1 MDMIAN
7 IFSSI
12 SATAGHLSPFWLWTW
27 FGIAVIVLLA
37 ADLFWFN
44 RKNEEPHF
52 WHTFWICMA
61 YIAAALL
68 FGAFVWYEDG
78 AEKGMDYFTG
88 YLLEKSLSMD
98 NIFVMSMVF
107 AALGVP
113 SKYQHRVLFWGIL
126 GALIM
131 RGLLIGIG
139 DALVVRFHWI
149 LYLFSAF
156 LIYTGGK
163 MLLMKDEETIDV
175 KDSKIYRFMSKM
187 FHVTHE
193 IHGEHFFV
201 KENNRH
207 YMTPLFFALLI
218 IETMDVVFALD
229 SIPAIFLVTT
239 DVYVVYTS
247 NIFAILGLR
256 ALYFLLAAIIDKFS
270 YLKPAISI
278 ILIFI
283 GFKIFLPKIGIEVAE
298 WQSLA
303 VTIGLLAGGILLSL
317 IKKTNEADN
326 AGK

>member
-1 MDMIAN
+1 MIEMITN
-7 IFSSI
+7 LFSDI
-12 SATAGHLSPFWLWTW
+12 SATTGHLSPFWLWTW
-27 FGIAVIVLLA
+27 FGLAVIVLLA

-61 YIAAALL
+61 YIAVALL
-68 FGAFVWYEDG
+68 FGAFVWLEDG
-78 AEKGMDYFTG
+78 PEKGMDYFTG

-126 GALIM
+126 GALVM
-131 RGLLIGIG
+131 RGILIGVG
-139 DALVVRFHWI
+139 DALVIRFSWI

-156 LIYTGGK
+156 LIYTGIK
-163 MLLMKDEETIDV
+163 MFLMKNEEMGDI
-175 KDSKIYRFMSKM
+175 KDSKIFQLVSRM

-193 IHGEHFFV
+193 LHGEHFFV
-201 KENNRH
+201 KQNGKH
-207 YMTPLFFALLI
+207 YITPLFFALVT
-218 IETMDVVFALD
+218 IELMDVVFALD

-256 ALYFLLAAIIDKFS
+256 ALYFLLAAIIDKFT

-278 ILIFI
+278 ILVFI
-283 GFKIFLPKIGIEVAE
+283 GAKIFLKDTPLEVHE
-298 WQSLA
+298 WQSLT

-317 IKKTNEADN
+317 FKKTEKDVS
-326 AGK
+326 

>member
-1 MDMIAN
+1 MN
-7 IFSSI
+7 NLSTLFS
-12 SATAGHLSPFWLWTW
+12 AHALMSPFWLWTI
-27 FGIAVIVLLA
+27 FGIVVVLLLA

-52 WHTFWICMA
+52 WHTLWICVA
-61 YIAAALL
+61 YVVVALL
-68 FGAFVWYEDG
+68 FGVFVMYEDG
-78 AEKGMDYFTG
+78 VNKGMDYFTG

-98 NIFVMSMVF
+98 NIFVMSMIF

-113 SKYQHRVLFWGIL
+113 RIYQHRVLFWGIL
-126 GALIM
+126 GALVM
-131 RGLLIGIG
+131 RGILIGIG
-139 DALVVRFHWI
+139 DVLVMKFHWI

-156 LIYTGGK
+156 LIYTGAK
-163 MLLMKDEETIDV
+163 MFFAKDDEQIDLR
-175 KDSKIYRFMSKM
+175 KSKIYNILSKV

-193 IHGEHFFV
+193 IRGEHFFV
-201 KENNRH
+201 KENGKH
-207 YMTPLFFALLI
+207 YITPLFFALLI

-239 DVYVVYTS
+239 DVYVIYTS

-256 ALYFLLAAIIDKFS
+256 ALYFLLAAIISKFA

-283 GFKIFLPKIGIEVAE
+283 GCKIFLPYFGIEVKE

-303 VTIGLLAGGILLSL
+303 VTLGLLTSGILVS
-317 IKKTNEADN
+317 IFKKPNEEKKA
-326 AGK
+326 AEIGK

>member
-1 MDMIAN
+1 MEMLNSLIA
-7 IFSSI
+7 
-12 SATAGHLSPFWLWTW
+12 TEGHLSQLWLWIS
-27 FGIAVIVLLA
+27 FGVAVVVLLA

-52 WHTFWICMA
+52 WHTLWICIA
-61 YIAAALL
+61 YIVAALA
-68 FGAFVWYEDG
+68 FGAFVWIEDG
-78 AEKGMDYFTG
+78 ADKGMDYFTG

-98 NIFVMSMVF
+98 NIFVMSMIF

-113 SKYQHRVLFWGIL
+113 RIYQHRVLFWGIL

-131 RGLLIGIG
+131 RGILIGVG
-139 DALVVRFHWI
+139 DALVIRFHWI

-156 LIYTGGK
+156 LIYTGFK
-163 MLLMKDEETIDV
+163 MLFTEDEEQGNI
-175 KDSKIYRFMSKM
+175 KDTKIYKM
-187 FHVTHE
+187 LAKHFHVTHE
-193 IHGEHFFV
+193 IRGEHFFV
-201 KENNRH
+201 KENGKH
-207 YMTPLFFALLI
+207 YITPLFFALLI
-218 IETMDVVFALD
+218 IELMDVVFALD

-256 ALYFLLAAIIDKFS
+256 ALYFLLAAIISKFA

-283 GFKIFLPKIGIEVAE
+283 GVKIFLPKFGITVQE

-303 VTIGLLAGGILLSL
+303 VTLGLLTGGILLSL
-317 IKKTNEADN
+317 VKKPKENG
-326 AGK
+326 GK

>member
-1 MDMIAN
+1 MSREN
-7 IFSSI
+7 EI
-12 SATAGHLSPFWLWTW
+12 SPRPRETEAHLLQL
-27 FGIAVIVLLA
+27 VLEVLA
-37 ADLFWFN
+37 D
-44 RKNEEPHF
+44 
-52 WHTFWICMA
+52 
-61 YIAAALL
+61 
-68 FGAFVWYEDG
+68 V
-78 AEKGMDYFTG
+78 DYFTG

-126 GALIM
+126 GALVM

-163 MLLMKDEETIDV
+163 MLIMKKEEQVDIS
-175 KDSKIYRFMSKM
+175 DSKIFQWVSKM

-193 IHGEHFFV
+193 IRGEHFFV
-201 KENNRH
+201 KENGRH
-207 YMTPLFFALLI
+207 YITPLFFALVT
-218 IETMDVVFALD
+218 IELMDVVFALD

-317 IKKTNEADN
+317 IKKTNTADN

>member
-1 MDMIAN
+1 MGN
-7 IFSSI
+7 L
-12 SATAGHLSPFWLWTW
+12 TELWTQHATMSAFGLW
-27 FGIAVIVLLA
+27 ASFGIAVILLLA

-52 WHTFWICMA
+52 WHTLWICVA
-61 YIAAALL
+61 YIVAALL
-68 FGAFVWYEDG
+68 FGLFVMYEDG
-78 AEKGMDYFTG
+78 TDKGMAYFTG

-98 NIFVMSMVF
+98 NIFVMSMIF
-107 AALGVP
+107 ASLGIP
-113 SKYQHRVLFWGIL
+113 RIYQHRVLFWGIL
-126 GALIM
+126 GALVM

-139 DALVVRFHWI
+139 DVLVVRFHWI
-149 LYLFSAF
+149 LYMFSAF

-163 MLLMKDEETIDV
+163 MLLTKEDEEGNV
-175 KDSKIYRFMSKM
+175 KDSRIYKFLSKL
-187 FHVTHE
+187 FHVTPE

-201 KENNRH
+201 KENGHH
-207 YMTPLFFALLI
+207 YITPLFFALVI

-239 DVYVVYTS
+239 DVYIVYTS

-256 ALYFLLAAIIDKFS
+256 ALYFLLAAIISKFA

-283 GFKIFLPKIGIEVAE
+283 GAKIFLPKIGIEVQE

-303 VTIGLLAGGILLSL
+303 VTLGLLAGGILVSL
-317 IKKTNEADN
+317 LKKGEAD
-326 AGK
+326 A

>member
-1 MDMIAN
+1 MEMLSS
-7 IFSSI
+7 IFSVHE
-12 SATAGHLSPFWLWTW
+12 ALSPFWLWTC
-27 FGIAVIVLLA
+27 FGVVVIILLA

-52 WHTFWICMA
+52 WHTLWICVA
-61 YIAAALL
+61 YIAVALL
-68 FGAFVWYEDG
+68 FGIFVWVEDG
-78 AEKGMDYFTG
+78 AEKGMDYYTG

-98 NIFVMSMVF
+98 NIFVMSMIF
-107 AALGVP
+107 AALGIP

-126 GALIM
+126 GALVM
-131 RGLLIGIG
+131 RGILIGIG
-139 DALVVRFHWI
+139 DALVIRFHWI

-163 MLLMKDEETIDV
+163 MLMMKKEEQGDIR
-175 KDSKIYRFMSKM
+175 DSKIYQMISKM

-193 IHGEHFFV
+193 IKGEHFMV
-201 KENNRH
+201 KENGRH
-207 YMTPLFFALLI
+207 YITPLFFALMI

-256 ALYFLLAAIIDKFS
+256 ALYFLLAAVISKFA

-283 GFKIFLPKIGIEVAE
+283 GCKIFLPHIGIEVHE
-298 WQSLA
+298 WLSLT
-303 VTIGLLAGGILLSL
+303 VTIGLLAAGIIFSL
-317 IKKTNEADN
+317 FKQPRAKNDA
-326 AGK
+326 A

>member
-1 MDMIAN
+1 MEIWN
-7 IFSSI
+7 SLLTFL
-12 SATAGHLSPFWLWTW
+12 SAPHHTLSPFWLWTC
-27 FGIAVIVLLA
+27 FGVTVVLLLA

-52 WHTFWICMA
+52 WHTLWICIA
-61 YIAAALL
+61 YIAVAVI
-68 FGAFVWYEDG
+68 FGAFVWVEDG

-126 GALIM
+126 GALVM
-131 RGLLIGIG
+131 RGILIGVG
-139 DALVVRFHWI
+139 DALVIRFNWI
-149 LYLFSAF
+149 LYIFSAF
-156 LIYTGGK
+156 LIYTGIK
-163 MLLMKDEETIDV
+163 MLLMKEDENVDIRH
-175 KDSKIYRFMSKM
+175 SKIFQLVSKI

-193 IHGEHFFV
+193 IKGEHFFV
-201 KENNRH
+201 KENGRH
-207 YMTPLFFALLI
+207 FITPLFFALVT
-218 IETMDVVFALD
+218 IELMDVVFALD

-239 DVYVVYTS
+239 DIFVVYTS

-256 ALYFLLAAIIDKFS
+256 ALYFLLAAIINKFS

-283 GFKIFLPKIGIEVAE
+283 GSKIFLKYFGIEVHE

-303 VTIGLLAGGILLSL
+303 VTLGLLTGGVLLSVF
-317 IKKTNEADN
+317 KKTEPNN
-326 AGK
+326 VK

>member
-1 MDMIAN
+1 
-7 IFSSI
+7 
-12 SATAGHLSPFWLWTW
+12 LWAS
-27 FGIAVIVLLA
+27 FGIAVILLLA

-52 WHTFWICMA
+52 WHTLWICVA
-61 YIAAALL
+61 YIVAALL
-68 FGAFVWYEDG
+68 FGLFVMYEDG
-78 AEKGMDYFTG
+78 TDKGMAYFTG

-98 NIFVMSMVF
+98 NIFVMSMIF
-107 AALGVP
+107 ASLGIP
-113 SKYQHRVLFWGIL
+113 RIYQHRVLFWGIL
-126 GALIM
+126 GALVM

-139 DALVVRFHWI
+139 DVLVVRFHWI
-149 LYLFSAF
+149 LYMFSAF

-163 MLLMKDEETIDV
+163 MLLTKEDEEGNV
-175 KDSKIYRFMSKM
+175 KDSRIYKFLSKL
-187 FHVTHE
+187 FHVTPE

-201 KENNRH
+201 KENGHH
-207 YMTPLFFALLI
+207 YITPLFFALVI

-239 DVYVVYTS
+239 DVYIVYTS

-256 ALYFLLAAIIDKFS
+256 ALYFLLAAIISKFA

-283 GFKIFLPKIGIEVAE
+283 GAKIFLPKIGIEVQE

-303 VTIGLLAGGILLSL
+303 VTLGLLAGGILVSL
-317 IKKTNEADN
+317 LKKGEAD
-326 AGK
+326 A

>member
-1 MDMIAN
+1 MEILNSLIA
-7 IFSSI
+7 
-12 SATAGHLSPFWLWTW
+12 TEGHLSQLWLWIS
-27 FGIAVIVLLA
+27 FGVAVVVLLA

-52 WHTFWICMA
+52 WHTLWICIA
-61 YIAAALL
+61 YIAAALA
-68 FGAFVWYEDG
+68 FGAFVWIEDG
-78 AEKGMDYFTG
+78 ADKGMDYFTG

-98 NIFVMSMVF
+98 NIFVMSMIF

-113 SKYQHRVLFWGIL
+113 RIYQHRVLFWGIL

-131 RGLLIGIG
+131 RGILIGVG
-139 DALVVRFHWI
+139 DALVIRFHWI

-156 LIYTGGK
+156 LIYTGFK
-163 MLLMKDEETIDV
+163 MLFTEEEEQGNIKDT
-175 KDSKIYRFMSKM
+175 KIYKM
-187 FHVTHE
+187 LAKHFHVTHE
-193 IHGEHFFV
+193 IRGEHFFV
-201 KENNRH
+201 KENGKH
-207 YMTPLFFALLI
+207 YITPLFFALLI
-218 IETMDVVFALD
+218 IELMDVVFALD

-256 ALYFLLAAIIDKFS
+256 ALYFLLAAIISKFA

-283 GFKIFLPKIGIEVAE
+283 GVKIFLPKFGITVQE

-303 VTIGLLAGGILLSL
+303 VTLGLLTGGILLSL
-317 IKKTNEADN
+317 IKKPKENG
-326 AGK
+326 GK

>member
-1 MDMIAN
+1 MLN
-7 IFSSI
+7 SLTNFI
-12 SATAGHLSPFWLWTW
+12 SASHQVLSPFWLWTC
-27 FGIAVIVLLA
+27 FGVTVIVLLA

-52 WHTFWICMA
+52 WHTLWICVA
-61 YIAAALL
+61 YIAVAVL
-68 FGAFVWYEDG
+68 FGVFVWVEDG

-126 GALIM
+126 GALVM
-131 RGLLIGIG
+131 RGILIGVG
-139 DALVVRFHWI
+139 DALVVRFNWI
-149 LYLFSAF
+149 LYIFSAF

-163 MLLMKDEETIDV
+163 MLLMKDDEQGDIRDTKV
-175 KDSKIYRFMSKM
+175 YHLVSKM

-193 IHGEHFFV
+193 LRGEHFFV
-201 KENNRH
+201 KEDGRH
-207 YMTPLFFALLI
+207 YITPLFFALVT
-218 IETMDVVFALD
+218 IELMDVVFALD

-239 DVYVVYTS
+239 DIFVVYTS

-256 ALYFLLAAIIDKFS
+256 ALYFLLAAIINKFA

-283 GFKIFLPKIGIEVAE
+283 GAKIFLKYLGVEVHE

-303 VTIGLLAGGILLSL
+303 VTLGLLTGGILLS
-317 IKKTNEADN
+317 IFKKAKPD
-326 AGK
+326 AAK

>member
-1 MDMIAN
+1 MELWNSLLA
-7 IFSSI
+7 FL
-12 SATAGHLSPFWLWTW
+12 SAPHHALPPFWLWTC
-27 FGIAVIVLLA
+27 FGVTVVLLLA

-52 WHTFWICMA
+52 WHTLWICVA
-61 YIAAALL
+61 YIAVAVI
-68 FGAFVWYEDG
+68 FGAFVWVEDG

-131 RGLLIGIG
+131 RGILIGIG
-139 DALVVRFHWI
+139 DALVVRFNWI
-149 LYLFSAF
+149 LYIFSAF
-156 LIYTGGK
+156 LIYTGIK
-163 MLLMKDEETIDV
+163 MLLMKEDDQTDIR
-175 KDSKIYRFMSKM
+175 DSKIFQMVSKV

-193 IHGEHFFV
+193 IKGEHFFV
-201 KENNRH
+201 KENGKH
-207 YMTPLFFALLI
+207 FITPLFFALVT
-218 IETMDVVFALD
+218 IELMDVVFALD

-239 DVYVVYTS
+239 DIFVVYTS

-256 ALYFLLAAIIDKFS
+256 ALYFLLAAIINKFA

-283 GFKIFLPKIGIEVAE
+283 GSKIFLKYFGIEVHE

-303 VTIGLLAGGILLSL
+303 VTLGLLTGGILFS
-317 IKKTNEADN
+317 IFKKAEPNGA
-326 AGK
+326 K

>member
-1 MDMIAN
+1 MDMITN
-7 IFSSI
+7 MFMTI

-27 FGIAVIVLLA
+27 FSVAVVVLLA

-61 YIAAALL
+61 YIAAALA
-68 FGAFVWYEDG
+68 FGAFVWIEDG

-113 SKYQHRVLFWGIL
+113 GKYQHRVLFWGIL
-126 GALIM
+126 GALVM
-131 RGLLIGIG
+131 RGLLIGVG

-156 LIYTGGK
+156 LIYTGIK
-163 MLLMKDEETIDV
+163 MLLMKKEEQGDIR
-175 KDSKIYRFMSKM
+175 DSKIFKWVSKM

-201 KENNRH
+201 KKDNKH
-207 YMTPLFFALLI
+207 YITPLFFALVT
-218 IETMDVVFALD
+218 IELMDVVFALD

-256 ALYFLLAAIIDKFS
+256 ALYFLLAAIIDRFT
-270 YLKPAISI
+270 YMKPAISI

-283 GFKIFLPKIGIEVAE
+283 GIKIFLPRVGIEVAE

-303 VTIGLLAGGILLSL
+303 VTISLLAGGIILSL
-317 IKKTNEADN
+317 LKPAKKDA
-326 AGK
+326 

>member
-1 MDMIAN
+1 MGN
-7 IFSSI
+7 L
-12 SATAGHLSPFWLWTW
+12 TELWTQHATMSAFGLW
-27 FGIAVIVLLA
+27 ASFGIAVILLLA

-52 WHTFWICMA
+52 WHTLWICVA

-68 FGAFVWYEDG
+68 FGLFVMYEDG
-78 AEKGMDYFTG
+78 TDKGMAYFTG

-98 NIFVMSMVF
+98 NIFVMSMIF
-107 AALGVP
+107 ASLGIP
-113 SKYQHRVLFWGIL
+113 RIYQHRVLFWGIL
-126 GALIM
+126 GALVM

-139 DALVVRFHWI
+139 DVLVVRFHWI

-163 MLLMKDEETIDV
+163 MLLTKEDEEGNV
-175 KDSKIYRFMSKM
+175 KDSRIYKFLSKV
-187 FHVTHE
+187 FHVTPK
-193 IHGEHFFV
+193 IYGEHFFV
-201 KENNRH
+201 KENGHH
-207 YMTPLFFALLI
+207 YITPLFFALVI

-239 DVYVVYTS
+239 DVYIVYTS

-256 ALYFLLAAIIDKFS
+256 ALYFLLAAIISKFA

-283 GFKIFLPKIGIEVAE
+283 GAKIFLPKIGIEVQE

-303 VTIGLLAGGILLSL
+303 VTLGLLAGGILVSL
-317 IKKTNEADN
+317 LKKGKAN
-326 AGK
+326 A

>member
-1 MDMIAN
+1 MEILN
-7 IFSSI
+7 SLL
-12 SATAGHLSPFWLWTW
+12 ATEGHLSQLWLWVS
-27 FGIAVIVLLA
+27 FGIAVVVLLA

-52 WHTFWICMA
+52 WHTLWICIA
-61 YIAAALL
+61 YIVAALA
-68 FGAFVWYEDG
+68 FGAFVWIEDG
-78 AEKGMDYFTG
+78 ADKGMDYFTG

-98 NIFVMSMVF
+98 NIFVMSMIF

-113 SKYQHRVLFWGIL
+113 RIYQHRVLFWGIL

-131 RGLLIGIG
+131 RGILIGVG
-139 DALVVRFHWI
+139 DALVIKFHWI

-156 LIYTGGK
+156 LIYTGIK
-163 MLLMKDEETIDV
+163 MLLTEDEEQGNI
-175 KDSKIYRFMSKM
+175 KDTKIYKLLAKY

-193 IHGEHFFV
+193 IKGEHFFV
-201 KENNRH
+201 RENGKN
-207 YMTPLFFALLI
+207 YITPLFFALLI

-256 ALYFLLAAIIDKFS
+256 ALYFLLAAIISKFA

-283 GFKIFLPKIGIEVAE
+283 GCKIFLPKFGITVQE

-303 VTIGLLAGGILLSL
+303 VTLGLLTGGILLSL
-317 IKKTNEADN
+317 VKKPKENG
-326 AGK
+326 GK